1 MTFIV
6 IVGII
11 SAWLALGYLGSWLAL
26 RYCIAPISPLPLDF
40 GDYTMATLLMLLGP
54 FNLVAV
60 LIVLGSEHPSERP
73 ATLLRR
79 FWGAHESKDLK

>member
-6 IVGII
+6 IVV
-11 SAWLALGYLGSWLAL
+11 WLAIGYLGSWLAL
-26 RYCIAPISPLPLDF
+26 RYCIAPIGPLDS
-40 GDYTMATLLMLLGP
+40 GDYMLATLLMLLGP

-60 LIVLGSEHPSERP
+60 LIVIGSEHQSGKS
-73 ATLLRR
+73 ATILRR